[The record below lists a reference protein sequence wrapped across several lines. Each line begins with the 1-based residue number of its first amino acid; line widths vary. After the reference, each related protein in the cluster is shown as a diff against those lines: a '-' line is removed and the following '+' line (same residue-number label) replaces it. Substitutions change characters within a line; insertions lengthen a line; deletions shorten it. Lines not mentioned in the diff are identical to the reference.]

1 MGDTHIMTQSITT
14 TGTSFL
20 ETLSNELAN
29 AVDRISDSV
38 VRVEARRGNS
48 STGIVWSGDGQILT
62 ADHAIE
68 REDDIKVHLG
78 DGRSLQAKL
87 VARDPGSDLAL
98 LRVDSGDLTPV
109 QHAPQEAARVGSLVI
124 AVGRP
129 GPAGTMATIG
139 IVSAVGGAW
148 RTARGSQLES
158 FVRTDATLYPGFSG
172 GPLVDASGRVVGIN
186 SWTLSQGAG
195 LAVPVTVANRLAQAL
210 AKGGVKRGFLGV
222 GSQVVPLPQTLRDQL
237 GGQETGLIVLSLV
250 SGGPAENAGL
260 IIGDVLV
267 GIEGQQLA
275 DADDLQSQLTPERV
289 GKAAQLRIVRGG
301 EVRDITVT
309 VGQRD

>member
-1 MGDTHIMTQSITT
+1 MTQAVT
-14 TGTSFL
+14 TGPSFL
-20 ETLSNELAN
+20 ETLSNELAS
-29 AVDRISDSV
+29 AVDSV
-38 VRVEARRGNS
+38 AGSVARVEARRGNAS
-48 STGIVWSGDGQILT
+48 SGIVWSGDGQILT
-62 ADHAIE
+62 ADHAVE
-68 REDDIKVHLG
+68 REEDIRVHLG
-78 DGRSLQAKL
+78 DGRSTQARL

-98 LRVDSGDLTPV
+98 LKVEATDLAPA
-109 QHAPQEAARVGSLVI
+109 QHAPEESIRVGSLVM

-195 LAVPVTVANRLAQAL
+195 LAVPVSVAARLAQAL
-210 AKGGVKRGFLGV
+210 AQGGVKRGFLGV
-222 GSQVVPLPQTLRDQL
+222 GTQVVPLPQALRDQL

-250 SGGPAENAGL
+250 SGGPAENGGL
-260 IIGDVLV
+260 LIGDVLV
-267 GIEGQQLA
+267 GLEGQQLS
-275 DADDLQSQLTPERV
+275 DAEDLQSQLTPERV
-289 GKAAQLRIVRGG
+289 GKPAQLRVVRGG
-301 EVRDITVT
+301 ELRDVTITL
-309 VGQRD
+309 GQRD